1 MPYLPHWLPKAAAD
15 AIPFFLLSRFSLCGG
30 PPDKINRADIERET
44 KIRTFF
50 LPPLFLRRLR
60 SRLRLRLRL
69 LDRLLVRDRRVRF
82 RCWPLLSR
90 DLDLDR
96 ERDHERVLERER
108 ERDNDL
114 ESDRA
119 RPRSQDLDL
128 VSDLDCRP

>member
-1 MPYLPHWLPKAAAD
+1 M
-15 AIPFFLLSRFSLCGG
+15 
-30 PPDKINRADIERET
+30 
-44 KIRTFF
+44 RTFF

-82 RCWPLLSR
+82 RCLPLLSR
-90 DLDLDR
+90 DLDL
-96 ERDHERVLERER
+96 ERVFEPEREGDR
-108 ERDNDL
+108 DL

-128 VSDLDCRP
+128 VRDLDCRP

>member
-1 MPYLPHWLPKAAAD
+1 MIPYLPHSPPKAAAD
-15 AIPFFLLSRFSLCGG
+15 AIPFFLLSLFSLCGG
-30 PPDKINRADIERET
+30 PPDKPSRAEIKQEI

-50 LPPLFLRRLR
+50 LPPLFLRLLR
-60 SRLRLRLRL
+60 SRLRLRL

-82 RCWPLLSR
+82 RCRSLLSR

-96 ERDHERVLERER
+96 ERDRERVRERER
-108 ERDNDL
+108 ERDNDF

-128 VSDLDCRP
+128 VRDLDCRL